1 MPVPSQLNRYESVA
15 FAPVHR
21 KAKPVKSVIVGYA
34 PVAMGN
40 PRSERA
46 RAEVL
51 EATADLVAD
60 VGVDRVTIDE
70 VAARSGVAKTT
81 IYRHWPTKQA
91 LVVDAVRSVC
101 FPEAATP
108 NTGDL
113 RADLIACFEGMVRA
127 GLSGRTGQM
136 LPSLLDCAHRDPAL
150 DLLLRDYLRERSGP
164 TRTVLELAVL
174 RGELPA
180 DLDLDFA
187 VTLVVGPLIY
197 RKVILRQPVTAPFV
211 EAVVD
216 ATLRALG
223 AGPAPMRMFDAI
235 EPATASSP

>member
-1 MPVPSQLNRYESVA
+1 MDNS
-15 FAPVHR
+15 
-21 KAKPVKSVIVGYA
+21 GYD
-34 PVAMGN
+34 PVAMNN

-51 EATADLVAD
+51 EATADLVAE

-70 VAARSGVAKTT
+70 VATRSGVAKTT

-91 LVVDAVRSVC
+91 LVVDAVRTVC
-101 FPEAATP
+101 FPESSTP
-108 NTGDL
+108 NSGDL

-136 LPSLLDCAHRDPAL
+136 LPSLLDGAHRDHAL
-150 DLLLRDYLRERSGP
+150 DVLLRDYLRERSGP
-164 TRTVLELAVL
+164 TRTVLELAQL
-174 RGELPA
+174 RGELPS

-187 VTLVVGPLIY
+187 VTLVIGPLIY
-197 RKVILRQPVTAPFV
+197 RKLILREAVSAPFV

-216 ATLRALG
+216 ATLCAV
-223 AGPAPMRMFDAI
+223 AVVPTPV
-235 EPATASSP
+235 